1 MLDKIKCNDLVNPQ
15 IKPPEIEMTQVKD
28 GINVTLQKVEFTP
41 NETKAFLSVKNI
53 NSNETHDVLFY
64 ETSDSV
70 ILAGEKQYEIKFS
83 SENPG
88 MKSTIPAGKEETRVL
103 VFESIDQNQSSVRF
117 QFVMSKAYSDDSR
130 FEFVVPVS

>member
-53 NSNETHDVLFY
+53 NSNETDDVLFY
-64 ETSDSV
+64 GTSDSV
-70 ILAGEKQYEIKFS
+70 ILAGEKQYE
-83 SENPG
+83 
-88 MKSTIPAGKEETRVL
+88 
-103 VFESIDQNQSSVRF
+103 
-117 QFVMSKAYSDDSR
+117 
-130 FEFVVPVS
+130 